1 MLGQGIGTLKKTER
15 EENMSNPRN
24 LIGTLAV
31 AGGIAVT
38 MLALSG
44 GVQAAEVERTASL
57 EKLLKAAQAEGPLN
71 VIWGNSLGRA
81 KGAKAFQDGINKA
94 YGINIKI
101 NYTPGPSMPRM
112 ASRLIQEFKA
122 GRKASTDLYI
132 GVEVS
137 VPGMIKAGALRS
149 VPWSD
154 HFPYITPAMQVKNGY
169 GVQILTLFN
178 GIHYNT
184 EFIKPHEVPKKM
196 ADVFKPKWKGKI
208 ASTPYAAVFDRLA
221 LIKGIDVMRPI
232 VKKTAEWAGG
242 LIRCSDY
249 ERLASGEFLILFL
262 DCGRTDERLLRV
274 NGGPLEQK
282 VLDDALTT
290 TLWYLSV
297 PTHSKRPNLAALYA
311 GFVMSRAGQD
321 ILAKLG
327 NSTSHLISGT
337 RAYKEAKA
345 FEARGL
351 KIQMLTPDDL
361 LPVQK
366 QLITY
371 KREFQKTLRKK

>member
-1 MLGQGIGTLKKTER
+1 MI
-15 EENMSNPRN
+15 NPRN

-31 AGGIAVT
+31 AGGMAVT

-44 GVQAAEVERTASL
+44 GVQAAEVKRTASL

-112 ASRLIQEFKA
+112 ASRLIQEYKA

-196 ADVFKPKWKGKI
+196 ADVFNPKWKGKI

-327 NSTSHLISGT
+327 NSTSHLIVGT

-351 KIQMLTPDDL
+351 KIHMLTPDDL